1 MELAGASS
9 VVAVL
14 RPVGRAVEVRA
25 RVAAVS
31 RRGVRCIFA
40 RISLFGMIKIGL
52 MVDEGGKWG
61 RVCR

>member
-1 MELAGASS
+1 
-9 VVAVL
+9 VL